1 MEMYEKDGKYFV
13 IGFLINAEQNMASL
27 PAPWKVSEEHL
38 IRIANTAKG
47 KPWLPGGPPGTNK
60 EHFKVD
66 ASPQD
71 PMGQRRNIQEHY
83 EKAKGIITDVIPNRE
98 SGNVSVI
105 IELTPEYAKKI
116 EHRKVSPFLSP
127 MIEGIVQ
134 DPETFDIIDGEIIH
148 IHSVDSPGYK
158 PSIAKFFGTCQ
169 GTHQECKIKLTPLAA
184 SGTAANQAISY
195 SYSKNNSEYNKMEPE
210 ITPPA
215 GTPPAG
221 QDAPGIPAGG
231 DLEQIK
237 ATVVEIGEEVQRV
250 ETLIDENSAVTQQL
264 ASAAGMDPNQVQMCK
279 QQGQQPAAAMGPPQ
293 EAVPGMPAQ
302 PPQPQAAM
310 GHQMGA
316 AAGGLVAATAADAKV
331 LKLEQQITLM
341 KQQIADQAAK
351 AAIAERKK
359 MAEIIAKGQITLG
372 LNKVTKK
379 DYQTIVDK
387 YVTMKHTS
395 NPNQLMDLTLMS
407 LQFQEVLNGL
417 SQPPADEPV
426 APAQTAPAQVA
437 APPATD
443 EPLTVVAAS
452 GYPFGWQPTVTPATK
467 INYDE
472 LEENLL

>member
-1 MEMYEKDGKYFV
+1 MDTYEKAGKHYG
-13 IGFLINAEQNMASL
+13 IAFLINSDQNAASL

-47 KPWLPGGPPGTNK
+47 KPWLPGGPPGSNK
-60 EHFKVD
+60 HHFKVD
-66 ASPQD
+66 ASPKD
-71 PMGQRRNIQEHY
+71 EMGQRRNIQEHY
-83 EKAKGIITDVIPNRE
+83 KRAKGIITDVIQNHE

-105 IELTPEYAKKI
+105 IELDPEYAKKI
-116 EHRKVSPFLSP
+116 DHKQVSAFVSP

-158 PSIAKFFGTCQ
+158 PSVAKFFGTCE

-184 SGTAANQAISY
+184 AGTAATEDKSY
-195 SYSKNNSEYNKMEPE
+195 FNRVSNKPLYMDEPM
-210 ITPPA
+210 TPPPTGGA
-215 GTPPAG
+215 PPAG

-293 EAVPGMPAQ
+293 EAVPGMPPQ
-302 PPQPQAAM
+302 QPQAAM

-341 KQQIADQAAK
+341 KQQIADQSAK
-351 AAIAERKK
+351 AAIAERKR

-417 SQPPADEPV
+417 SQPPADEPAAV
-426 APAQTAPAQVA
+426 AQTAPAQVA
-437 APPATD
+437 APPATE

-452 GYPFGWQPTVTPATK
+452 GYPFGWQPTTTPATK

-472 LEENLL
+472 LEANLL